1 MSQVIDTKVVEMQFD
16 NSKFEKNIEV
26 SLNSLKFLNKSIDDA
41 GKNRGSLDELA
52 EASDKVGLSIE
63 NVGSKSRIGINL
75 LEMLSN
81 AGVSAFNK
89 ISDAVAGFAL
99 NLANSLSG
107 MQAMRDGFN
116 EYELKMGSV
125 QTILAGAKIFDD
137 NGKSVE
143 DEAKRLEIVNDQLEK
158 LNAYSDKTIYS
169 FKDMTSNIGKFTNAG
184 VNLDDSVQA
193 IQGVANVA
201 AVSGANA
208 QEASRAMY
216 NFSQALSSGAVKLID
231 WKSIE
236 NANMATVEF
245 KQQLLDTA
253 VALGTV
259 VKEGNLYQTTTTD
272 AQGKVSDW
280 FNSTTKFNDALSN
293 QWMTTEVLTQTLKNY
308 STDVNEMT
316 AEEVEAYKAKLKSIG
331 YTDKQ
336 VDGIIKLSKKAF
348 AAATEVKTFSQM
360 IDTLKESLG
369 SGWAQTFEIIFGDFK
384 EAKALWTGL
393 NNVIDGLLSPIAKTR
408 NAILKL
414 WKDDGGREA
423 FFNSF
428 RNLYQAVV
436 NLLSPLKALWKAFT
450 PNISTSSKVLIT
462 ISKGL
467 EKITTLVAKLAGIVG
482 RVLSVVLRPVIFVG
496 NKISKLLMTVFGIIQ
511 RAGVKVAGVLT
522 SIGTSI
528 KSFADSISKVF
539 DKHVITRI
547 NAFRIA
553 LSSTFENIK
562 KRVKDS
568 KVVNDFIK
576 AFRELRIILHD
587 LFNRVV
593 ATAIVHAS
601 NFVSYLRKI
610 WNSVSPLISAAFTS
624 VLKTLAN
631 AIFPRLRKAIN
642 WAATELR
649 IFGEYLQK
657 IDIKNSRLYK
667 GLASLPERLKV
678 LTNNKSLKSIASTIK
693 SFGSEALTFL
703 INKFAALKKNL
714 ESITM
719 PSGLANVFE
728 SIKNFIKSV
737 FGKNSIDEVDEASN
751 AIEKMEESFGETEK
765 MTAFQKFLEGVSK
778 AFDWLRSS
786 AEKAVS
792 AIKIFIDF
800 VIKNTPKAL
809 KSLRDFIAGDD
820 GVLSI
825 SDVKYA
831 LAEAAS
837 SLSLLLEALGMYD
850 LGKAAGGVSEAFGD
864 LTESIS
870 TLLKRTS
877 NRMKMAALKDFAISI
892 AIMAGALFLLAQVPW
907 KKLVVAAG
915 ALFVITKAL
924 TYFFDYISTGSM
936 KLKENAVSLLPLAAL
951 IISIG
956 IGMVAMA
963 ASLGILVGALAVFPK
978 VIKSYN
984 NLGEEFRTGMDRVKE
999 VLAEIF
1005 TYLDH
1010 TVNAKYGFRAAA
1022 ALLALVT
1029 SLSMIRSTIVKFAG
1043 KETEEAMADGLE
1055 RIGEVLD
1062 LLGEFLGSVSLST
1075 FNFVNIGIDFD
1086 TLGIA
1091 AIIFALGSM
1100 INKITDP
1107 LLALSKLTP
1116 DEYKAAFDSLSS
1128 ILLYLGVFL
1137 ASVSAITALSGAG
1150 LGQLLGVAANITLV
1164 SYAIGAIV
1172 NSLSVM
1178 TGLVSQDA
1186 ASFKTALLALGGIF
1200 VALGAVLIIIGKLK
1214 PEKGTAAL
1222 FALALAVGALTACV
1236 VALVPLAMTDPYA
1249 LMISVVALG
1258 SLMVALGIAFRLA
1271 GEAAGKASIKDI
1283 LMLIAMTFSM
1293 LVLASAIRRLA
1304 DSGDPMSLV
1313 GAAAALGIGVLA
1325 LVAAMTALNAISVNP
1340 LFIAALALIAVT
1352 VWGIAAAIQAFKSSA
1367 SGVADT
1373 SKEVEGA
1380 VKDSGQHLEAFAGEV
1395 IPGLIDKLFGEL
1407 GPKIKEAIGN
1417 FDLASTLREQ
1427 IEKLKASAK
1436 NWAQD
1441 FIDIGTNIIEGISTA
1456 IGNPANIERI
1466 KECMVQ
1472 LGSALVTAFK
1482 SFLGISSP
1490 STVMI
1495 EQGGYI
1501 IDGLLQGL
1509 MQFPSKLAG
1518 WVSSIG
1524 QFIVNAIAG
1533 LFTGILTKGQELIQ
1547 TLAEGLQNGKSFV
1560 IEKASE
1566 IGTAILNK
1574 ISKVKEWGSH
1584 ALSAV
1589 KAFANKLKSG
1599 KSAVSKAVGSM
1610 ITGAIGSVKGI
1621 ASSFKKLATDAIS
1634 KLASG
1639 FRSGQAAVKTA
1650 VRAVI
1655 TGAKSPF
1662 TNIASSFKT
1671 FGINAAQGFRNGIN
1685 SMVSKIADKARELVR
1700 AAKNAAKSEQHS
1712 QSPSKDFAKYGTWA
1726 AQGYALGLV
1735 DRKSSRLIESNA
1747 RKMVDSA
1754 KNVATSASFGMG
1766 FLDLDSNPAL
1776 SSLAYAMGQISDSFD
1791 NAIDSDLTI
1800 RPVVDLSDVN
1810 RSASAISTLFGDR
1823 RFGASV
1829 DYIDSVQSDFDRTM
1843 SNKVNPFSTKSI
1855 DKLSNRIA
1863 DMADSA
1869 NNRPIINNITVDG
1882 AENPE
1887 EFADRFVRRIGLKV
1901 RTT

>member
-52 EASDKVGLSIE
+52 DASDKVGLSIE
-63 NVGSKSRIGINL
+63 NVGIKSRIGINL
-75 LEMLSN
+75 LEMLSS

-99 NLANSLSG
+99 NIANSLSG

-125 QTILAGAKIFDD
+125 QTILAGAKIIDPKT
-137 NGKSVE
+137 GKE
-143 DEAKRLEIVNDQLEK
+143 LKDEAARLEVVNQKLED

-169 FKDMTSNIGKFTNAG
+169 FKDMTANIGKFTNAG
-184 VNLDDSVQA
+184 VNLDDSVAA

-201 AVSGANA
+201 AISGANA

-216 NFSQALSSGAVKLID
+216 NFSQALAQGSVKLID
-231 WKSIE
+231 WKSIN
-236 NANMATVEF
+236 NANMGTVAF

-253 VALGTV
+253 LALKTV
-259 VKEGNLYQTTTTD
+259 TKEGNHYISTTTD
-272 AQGKVSDW
+272 MNGKISDAIT
-280 FNSTTKFNDALSN
+280 STKGFEESLSH
-293 QWMTTEVLTQTLKNY
+293 QWLTTEVLTQTLKNY
-308 STDVNEMT
+308 STDVREMSS
-316 AEEVEAYKAKLKSIG
+316 EQLEDYKKSLLDIG
-331 YTDKQ
+331 YTAKQ
-336 VDGIIKLSKKAF
+336 VEGIIETSKKAF
-348 AAATEVKTFSQM
+348 ESATEVKTFTQM

-369 SGWAQTFEIIFGDFK
+369 SGWAQTWEIVLGDFS
-384 EAKALWTGL
+384 EAKKLWTSL
-393 NNVIDGLLSPIAKTR
+393 NNTIDGLLSPIGDVR
-408 NAILKL
+408 NAILQL
-414 WKDDGGREA
+414 WKDNGGREA

-428 RNLYQAVV
+428 RNLKEAVI

-467 EKITTLVAKLAGIVG
+467 EKITALVAKLAGIVG

-496 NKISKLLMTVFGIIQ
+496 NKISKLLMTVFGVIQ
-511 RAGVKVAGVLT
+511 RVGIKVAGVLT

-528 KSFADSISKVF
+528 KSFTDSISKAF
-539 DKHVITRI
+539 DEHVTSRI
-547 NAFRIA
+547 KIFGATI
-553 LSSTFENIK
+553 SKTFDNIK
-562 KRVKDS
+562 KRLQKS
-568 KVVNDFIK
+568 KTLNTLTK
-576 AFRELRIILHD
+576 AFGQLRSIIED
-587 LFNRVV
+587 LFWRVV
-593 ATAIVHAS
+593 RNALIYAGNFATYLHRIWDAVAPLVSSVVTKALKAIS
-601 NFVSYLRKI
+601 DFLLPK
-610 WNSVSPLISAAFTS
+610 
-624 VLKTLAN
+624 
-631 AIFPRLRKAIN
+631 LRKAIN
-642 WAATELR
+642 LAANALKT
-649 IFGEYLQK
+649 FGEYLQK

-667 GLASLPERLKV
+667 GLASLPERLKA

-737 FGKNSIDEVDEASN
+737 FGSGAINEADNASN

-786 AEKAVS
+786 AEKAVG
-792 AIKIFIDF
+792 AIKTFIDF

-809 KSLRDFIAGDD
+809 KSLRDFLAGDD
-820 GVLSI
+820 GILSI

-837 SLSLLLEALGMYD
+837 SLSLILEALGMYD
-850 LGKAAGGVSEAFGD
+850 LGKAAGGISEAFGD

-892 AIMAGALFLLAQVPW
+892 AIIAGALFLLAQVPW
-907 KKLVVAAG
+907 KQLVVAAG

-924 TYFFDYISTGSM
+924 TYFFEYISTGNM
-936 KLKENAVSLLPLAAL
+936 NLKNTAGFIPLAAL

-956 IGMVAMA
+956 VAMIAMA
-963 ASLGILVGALAVFPK
+963 ASLGILVGALALFPK

-1043 KETEEAMADGLE
+1043 KETGKAMADGLE

-1075 FNFVNIGIDFD
+1075 FNFVNVGIDFD

-1091 AIIFALGSM
+1091 AIIFALGNM

-1137 ASVSAITALSGAG
+1137 ASISAITALSGAG

-1214 PEKGTAAL
+1214 PEKGTAAI

-1271 GEAAGKASIKDI
+1271 GEAAGKASVKDI

-1367 SGVADT
+1367 SGVANT

-1380 VKDSGQHLEAFAGEV
+1380 VKDSGQHLEAFAGDV

-1407 GPKIKEAIGN
+1407 GPKIKEAISN

-1456 IGNPANIERI
+1456 IGNPANIDRI

-1533 LFTGILTKGQELIQ
+1533 LFTGILAKGQELIQ
-1547 TLAEGLQNGKSFV
+1547 TLAEGLQNGKDFV

-1566 IGTAILNK
+1566 IGTAIVNK
-1574 ISKVKEWGSH
+1574 ISKVNEWGSH
-1584 ALSAV
+1584 ALSSV

-1599 KSAVSKAVGSM
+1599 KSIIGAAARSMINGAVSSIKNLV
-1610 ITGAIGSVKGI
+1610 
-1621 ASSFKKLATDAIS
+1621 SSFKKIATDAIS
-1634 KLASG
+1634 KFSSG
-1639 FRSGQAAVKTA
+1639 LKAGQGAVKTA
-1650 VRAVI
+1650 ARALI
-1655 TGAKSPF
+1655 TGAKSAF

-1685 SMVSKIADKARELVR
+1685 SMVSKIADKAREMVR
-1700 AAKNAAKSEQHS
+1700 AAKNAAKSEQNS
-1712 QSPSKDFAKYGTWA
+1712 NSPSKDFAEYGTWA

-1754 KNVATSASFGMG
+1754 KNVATSASFGIG

-1776 SSLAYAMGQISDSFD
+1776 NSLAYAMGQISDSFD

-1800 RPVVDLSDVN
+1800 RPVIDLSNVN

-1823 RFGASV
+1823 QVDASV
-1829 DYIDSVQSDFDRTM
+1829 EYISSVQSDFENAMANRHGATSMSAINKLANRLDSMTNAMNSRTL
-1843 SNKVNPFSTKSI
+1843 NVYNTI
-1855 DKLSNRIA
+1855 DGSE
-1863 DMADSA
+1863 D
-1869 NNRPIINNITVDG
+1869 
-1882 AENPE
+1882 PE
-1887 EFADRFVRRIGLKV
+1887 AFADGLI
-1901 RTT
+1901 RGFRLNARAT